1 MTTHRPAPE
10 AAPEAAPAA
19 YGDAELE
26 RLRESVARTA
36 HDLSNALCAVVN
48 YVAFL
53 EQDLAATALP
63 AATRDYLPQLQRA
76 AQRAVDLVNSL
87 EVEPVEPVPPA

>member
-10 AAPEAAPAA
+10 AAAAA

-26 RLRESVARTA
+26 RLRKNVARTA

-48 YVAFL
+48 YADFL
-53 EQDLAATALP
+53 EQDLAAAALP

-76 AQRAVDLVNSL
+76 AQRAVDLVSRL
-87 EVEPVEPVPPA
+87 EFEPAEPASPS